1 MLELKTPEKFD
12 ILNAKQT
19 EAKFLSQLAEEKSG
33 EVVVDF
39 SKTTYISS
47 VGLRVILVISKEISK
62 NGGKLTLRNM
72 DKEVLSIFKMAG
84 FDTILNIE
92 P

>member
-12 ILNAKQT
+12 ILNAKKV
-19 EAKFLSQLAEEKSG
+19 ESEFISKINADESG
-33 EVVVDF
+33 EVVIDF

-47 VGLRVILVISKEISK
+47 VGLRTILVVSKKLDET
-62 NGGKLTLRNM
+62 GGKLTLRNM
-72 DKEVLSIFKMAG
+72 DKEVLSIFQMAG

-92 P
+92 